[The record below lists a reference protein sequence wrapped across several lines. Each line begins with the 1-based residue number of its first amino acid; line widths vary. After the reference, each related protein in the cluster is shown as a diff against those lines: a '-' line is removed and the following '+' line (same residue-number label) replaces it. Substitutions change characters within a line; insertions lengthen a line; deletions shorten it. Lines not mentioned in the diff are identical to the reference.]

1 MAEQP
6 PSPVWL
12 LSAPFSGV
20 CWLAGVLG
28 RHPRLYATPQL
39 HLSLAGNVGRLLELF
54 DASQD
59 DRGDGLLRTVADLA
73 CGGQSA
79 AALQAARDWLNARAA
94 LDTAA
99 LLRELAQLAAPR
111 RLVIP
116 EAEAA
121 LRVYELFKLQRL
133 WPDAAVVHLVRH
145 PWTQGCL
152 MADWFRER
160 LFVPI
165 DYRDYSQDPPQ
176 IEPQIPWLRANLN
189 LDRLG
194 AHTATYRLRGEMLD
208 RGFDEA
214 VGALCDWLGLPLDAA
229 MLAAMAEPGEWRFAG
244 PAPEEAPGGLEPDVT
259 AERSPQLQALIEE
272 PAMERAL
279 PWRDDGSGFAAE
291 VMQLA
296 ERYGY

>member
-1 MAEQP
+1 VAEQP

-12 LSAPFSGV
+12 LAAPFSGV

-28 RHPRLYATPQL
+28 RHPQLYATPQL
-39 HLSLAGNVGRLLELF
+39 HLSLADHVGRLLELF

-133 WPDAAVVHLVRH
+133 WPDAPAVHLVRH

-152 MADWFRER
+152 MADWYRER

-165 DYRDYSQDPPQ
+165 DYRDYSQDPPR
-176 IEPQIPWLRANLN
+176 IEPQVPWLRANLN
-189 LDRLG
+189 LDGLA
-194 AHTATYRLRGEMLD
+194 AHTPTYRLRGETLD
-208 RGFDEA
+208 REFEEA
-214 VGALCDWLGLPLDAA
+214 VRALCDWLGLPLDAA
-229 MLAAMAEPGEWRFAG
+229 TLQAMADPGGWRFAG
-244 PAPEEAPGGLEPDVT
+244 PAPDEASGGLEPDVS
-259 AERSPQLQALIEE
+259 AERSPQLEALIAE

-279 PWRDDGSGFAAE
+279 PWRDDGKDFAPE